1 LHAGVNAGQNHR
13 LVVSLGRKREV
24 WSERQ
29 GRTTYRHGPH
39 KVPAIEFAIQKTA
52 ATRAGSLTSNH
63 LQFCHCPSLGGDLT
77 QIALCAS
84 ASFTLILYVRSRQK
98 CVALLRRTL
107 KRRYADLAIAFCG
120 LISER
125 RFSYWLAQT
134 MCARSRAPRAF
145 GACTRHARV
154 DGAQLDRICRA
165 PLELLHHYLARR
177 GLEHHAVV
185 AADGHGG
192 QDRMSDGNLVR
203 LWEL

>member
-1 LHAGVNAGQNHR
+1 MRGSMQDKNHR

-29 GRTTYRHGPH
+29 GCTTYREDPH
-39 KVPAIEFAIQKTA
+39 KMPTIEFAIQKTA

-77 QIALCAS
+77 QITLCTS

-125 RFSYWLAQT
+125 RFPYWLAPT
-134 MCARSRAPRAF
+134 MCARSRAPRAS
-145 GACTRHARV
+145 GACTRHAR
-154 DGAQLDRICRA
+154 GGWSA
-165 PLELLHHYLARR
+165 ARSN
-177 GLEHHAVV
+177 LPC
-185 AADGHGG
+185 AA
-192 QDRMSDGNLVR
+192 
-203 LWEL
+203 